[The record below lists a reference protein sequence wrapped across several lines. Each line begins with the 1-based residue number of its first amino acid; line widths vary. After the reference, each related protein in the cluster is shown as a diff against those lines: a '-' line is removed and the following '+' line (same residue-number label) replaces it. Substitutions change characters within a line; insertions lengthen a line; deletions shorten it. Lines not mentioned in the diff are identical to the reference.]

1 MTKQILPLALLGAL
15 AACGGSNSAADLA
28 ANAPTYDRLALSQSD
43 ADMTAPAAAPSGSDT
58 VQQNATTTVDCH
70 PHLFDRSHE
79 IVSRVNRHFFKH
91 LRHVEELIRDNP
103 KLASAG
109 TATWESVKNGVD
121 RKLTITATVNSDGS
135 TTYAFELDIKS
146 TGDFVKVMDGA
157 ITRKGKAPALVENS
171 GTVNFDFTALHSVL
185 PTERAT
191 GQIQSDF
198 DIVKDPGKP
207 APGEKRTATIKLTAF
222 LPEEGDPHG
231 PRTGQYVWE
240 REPAIGGS
248 LEFQDTVVLLC
259 PSNPTNAPADLIA
272 VARWYHAA
280 GGSIHGRS
288 DAQATAGQIPAGDK
302 WMGVTCAQGQSTSQ
316 PAEGYWMVKEE
327 DAGGITIA
335 GQASTVG
342 TAPCD
347 TLLGG
352 TPPSVSDNS
361 HDFLFSSVSF
371 SAPYPFPNQW

>member
-15 AACGGSNSAADLA
+15 AACGGSISSTADLA
-28 ANAPTYDRLALSQSD
+28 ANAPTYDKLALSQSD

-58 VQQNATTTVDCH
+58 IQQNATVADCS

-103 KLASAG
+103 KLVSAG
-109 TATWESVKNGVD
+109 TATWESVKDGID

-135 TTYAFELDIKS
+135 TTYSFELDIKS
-146 TGDFVKVMDGA
+146 TGAFVKVMDGA
-157 ITRKGKAPALVENS
+157 ITRKGKAPALVETS
-171 GTVNFDFTALHSVL
+171 GTVNFDFSALHSVIA
-185 PTERAT
+185 TELAT

-198 DIVKDPGKP
+198 DIVKDPSKP
-207 APGEKRTATIKLTAF
+207 APGEKRTATVKLIAF

-248 LEFQDTVVLLC
+248 FAFEDTRVLFC
-259 PSNPTNAPADLIA
+259 PSNPTNAAANLIV
-272 VARWYHAA
+272 VARWYNAA
-280 GGSIHGRS
+280 GGSVHGRG
-288 DAQATAGQIPAGDK
+288 DAQATDGQIPAGDK
-302 WMGVTCAQGQSTSQ
+302 WMGVTCAQGQTTSQ

-327 DAGGITIA
+327 DAGGITIE
-335 GQASTVG
+335 GQSATLG

-361 HDFLFSSVSF
+361 HDFAFSSVSF